1 MNAAEESGNPD
12 HQAVNGCD
20 ILIADD
26 TGQAR
31 EVLAG
36 LLRGI
41 SPALTIQQVRDGTEA
56 LAAWAKH
63 KPRLAFLDIDM
74 PGPSGL
80 EVLKTLRQDQP
91 HAFIVMISGYS
102 SVNNV
107 RESLGAGA
115 SGFIVKPYKPQRI
128 VEVLDRYFK
137 QTGHNLAGA
146 RSLSA

>member
-1 MNAAEESGNPD
+1 
-12 HQAVNGCD
+12 VNGCD

-31 EVLAG
+31 EILAG
-36 LLRGI
+36 LLRAM

-56 LAAWAKH
+56 LAAWVKH

-80 EVLKTLRQDQP
+80 DVLKALRKDHP

-102 SVNNV
+102 SANNV
-107 RESLGAGA
+107 RDSLGAGA

-137 QTGHNLAGA
+137 LTGHNLAAA